1 MNIDSITRFRHDS
14 QTFLNHILGYIS
26 IIEQELPQK
35 AVNLQSLVKELYKA
49 GTRLKEHFFA
59 LHALLELNPEYNA
72 IKQAIETIN
81 GAFFSLITTGQLV
94 RIKSFAYPQIQE
106 DAQHILDSA
115 NRLYELTATMSQNLM
130 AVNTL
135 SKPSNFFIPQVTKK
149 ETHRGRFL
157 IIDDDPTNLELLS
170 QHLERQGHVTCQA
183 QNAADALNIL
193 KKAPFDIILL
203 DLMMP
208 GSMNGLQLLEF
219 LKTDEHLRDIAV
231 IVISSLEDPEVI
243 AGSIEL
249 GADDFM
255 PRNFDQN
262 LLKARINNIL
272 EKKEYKKQSDKV
284 LKQLMETQAKLAAE
298 LRDAASYVHSIL
310 PRRSTWKH
318 VRADWVFI
326 PSLSLGGDSF
336 YYQPI
341 DNDNFMLFLIDVSG
355 HGIEAALLS
364 ITIMN
369 ILRSQALGNV
379 DFKEPASV
387 LSCLNT
393 SFRLEEQN
401 NMFFTIWYGV
411 YNAST
416 RTLTYASGG
425 SPPAILAKPDGSHQ
439 ELSTDGVII
448 GVDEQAHF
456 VENSLEIDSGSTLFL
471 FSDGIYEVHT
481 GDKNLLDW
489 DEFLEILKEEANS
502 CCLNPCKE
510 SRAREI
516 ISAVRSRMKNTTFND
531 DVSLMEF
538 SFYD

>member
-1 MNIDSITRFRHDS
+1 MNIDLVAHFRHDS
-14 QTFLNHILGYIS
+14 QTYLNHILGYIS
-26 IIEQELPQK
+26 IIEQELPEEAASLSPVIQNMALAGAALK
-35 AVNLQSLVKELYKA
+35 LQFFELY
-49 GTRLKEHFFA
+49 TLFET
-59 LHALLELNPEYNA
+59 NPEILA
-72 IKQAIETIN
+72 IQDAIEKLHSV
-81 GAFFSLITTGQLV
+81 FFSLITATQLS
-94 RIKSFAYPQIQE
+94 RAKSAAYTQVQE
-106 DAQHILDSA
+106 DTQKILDAA
-115 NRLYELTATMSQNLM
+115 NQLYDLTETMSQNFVTS
-130 AVNTL
+130 AVL
-135 SKPSNFFIPQVTKK
+135 SEPAKFYMPKSGQKQNRK
-149 ETHRGRFL
+149 GRFL
-157 IIDDDPTNLELLS
+157 IIDDEPTNLELLS
-170 QHLERQGHVTCQA
+170 RHLERQGHISCQA
-183 QNAADALNIL
+183 LNALDALNIL
-193 KKAPFDIILL
+193 KKVPFDIILL
-203 DLMMP
+203 DLMLP
-208 GSMNGLQLLEF
+208 GNMNGLQLLEF

-231 IVISSLEDPEVI
+231 IVISALEDPDVI

-272 EKKEYKKQSDKV
+272 EKKEYKKQNDKV
-284 LKQLMETQAKLAAE
+284 LKQLMETQARLAAE

-318 VRADWVFI
+318 LHADWVFV

-336 YYQPI
+336 YYQPL
-341 DNDNFMLFLIDVSG
+341 DADSFMLFLIDVSG

-379 DFKEPASV
+379 NFKEPASV
-387 LSCLNT
+387 LKSLNC
-393 SFRLEEQN
+393 SFKLEEQN

-411 YNAST
+411 YSAAT
-416 RTLTYASGG
+416 RTLRSASGG
-425 SPPAILAKPDGSHQ
+425 SPPAVLIQPDGTKL
-439 ELSTDGVII
+439 ELTTDGVII
-448 GVDEQAHF
+448 GVDEEAAF
-456 VENSLEIDSGSTLFL
+456 SENTLIIEKNSTLFL

-481 GDKNLLDW
+481 QDKNLLGW
-489 DEFLEILKEEANS
+489 EEFIGILREEANA

-516 ISAVRSRMKNTTFND
+516 VSAVRSRMKSGTFDD

>member
-1 MNIDSITRFRHDS
+1 MSIDSITQFRHDS

-26 IIEQELPQK
+26 IIEQEAPKK
-35 AVNLQSLVKELYKA
+35 AVTLQPIIADVSTAGNKLKDYYFQLY
-49 GTRLKEHFFA
+49 
-59 LHALLELNPEYNA
+59 ALLEKKSGYAA
-72 IKQAIETIN
+72 IQEVVENIN
-81 GAFFSLITTGQLV
+81 TVFFGLLSSVQFL
-94 RIKSFAYPQIQE
+94 RIKSSAYQQTQE
-106 DAQHILDSA
+106 DSQRILNSA
-115 NRLYELTATMSQNLM
+115 NQLYELTNAMIQSLVTINAASEP
-130 AVNTL
+130 A
-135 SKPSNFFIPQVTKK
+135 KFFIPKAAKK
-149 ETHRGRFL
+149 EVRRGRFL

-183 QNAADALNIL
+183 QNAMDALNIL
-193 KKAPFDIILL
+193 RKAPFDIILL
-203 DLMMP
+203 DLMLP
-208 GSMNGLQLLEF
+208 GSMNGLQLLDF

-231 IVISSLEDPEVI
+231 IVISALEDPEVI
-243 AGSIEL
+243 ASSIEL

-272 EKKEYKKQSDKV
+272 EKKEYKKQSDRV
-284 LKQLMETQAKLAAE
+284 LRQLMETQAKLAAE

-310 PRRSTWKH
+310 PRRSTLKH

-341 DNDNFMLFLIDVSG
+341 DTDNFMMFLIDVSG

-387 LSCLNT
+387 LASLNS

-411 YNAST
+411 YNLES
-416 RTLTYASGG
+416 RTLRYASGG
-425 SPPAILAKPDGSHQ
+425 SPPAILVKPDSTYL
-439 ELSTDGVII
+439 ELTTDGVII
-448 GVDEQAHF
+448 GVDEQAIF
-456 VENSLEIDSGSTLFL
+456 TESSVTIEAGSTLFL

-481 GDKNLLDW
+481 ANNNLLNW
-489 DEFLEILKEEANS
+489 DEFIEILKAEASS

-516 ISAVRSRMKNTTFND
+516 VSAVRSRMRYKTFDD

-538 SFYD
+538 SFL

>member
-1 MNIDSITRFRHDS
+1 MNIDSTTKFRHDS

-26 IIEQELPQK
+26 IIEQELPEE
-35 AVNLQSLVKELYKA
+35 ATPLQSIVKELYTA
-49 GTRLKEHFFA
+49 GTRLKEHYFA
-59 LHALLELNPEYNA
+59 FYALLESNA
-72 IKQAIETIN
+72 DGNEIQHAVETIN
-81 GAFFSLITTGQLV
+81 AVFFSLLTAAQLV
-94 RIKSFAYPQIQE
+94 RTKSFLYPEIQ
-106 DAQHILDSA
+106 DDTQHILDSA
-115 NRLYELTATMSQNLM
+115 NRLYELTTALSQNLVSGSTV
-130 AVNTL
+130 AAP
-135 SKPSNFFIPQVTKK
+135 SKFFIPKTAKK
-149 ETHRGRFL
+149 ETHHGRFL
-157 IIDDDPTNLELLS
+157 IIDDDPINLELLS
-170 QHLERQGHVTCQA
+170 QHLERQGHITCQA
-183 QNAADALNIL
+183 QNASDALNIL

-203 DLMMP
+203 DLMLP

-341 DNDNFMLFLIDVSG
+341 DTDNFMLFLIDVSG

-379 DFKEPASV
+379 NFKEPASV
-387 LSCLNT
+387 LSSLNS

-416 RTLTYASGG
+416 RTLQYATGG
-425 SPPAILAKPDGSHQ
+425 SPPAILVKPDSTHQ

-456 VENSLEIDSGSTLFL
+456 SENSIVIESGSTLFL

-481 GDKNLLDW
+481 HDKNLLEW
-489 DEFLEILKEEANS
+489 NEFIDILKEEANS

-516 ISAVRSRMKNTTFND
+516 ITAVRSRMKNSTFDD